1 MYYTELNAPKFS
13 FEAIDVTYKPQLSKK
28 FKMLVGNDNSRIW
41 SKDLG
46 GLLVPY
52 FSDLLDN
59 YLSSLPQNGILTV
72 KYQDEHLKSPLGMVV
87 TLQFI
92 EHFVR
97 KINKPFTLKFINEE
111 YTENGNR
118 YDIDSNID
126 NDYDRND
133 LLRDL
138 SNEWKLKLEESGV
151 DCQSIV
157 IDTKR
162 KRSLP
167 HWRVISFCCGDKE
180 LNIYPNGG
188 IINEWFLDKYHRDH
202 QDISV
207 DDLSVTDN
215 IRLYR
220 KKEIMY
226 DVEIK

>member
-1 MYYTELNAPKFS
+1 MKSMVLSEEEIMCITS
-13 FEAIDVTYKPQLSKK
+13 FIQEASNIPIVECIY
-28 FKMLVGNDNSRIW
+28 
-41 SKDLG
+41 
-46 GLLVPY
+46 LVPY

-133 LLRDL
+133 FYPIPVFVCLSSGHARRCRGILRFYRAECHKGECLQYSFQRRHGLCHVSD
-138 SNEWKLKLEESGV
+138 
-151 DCQSIV
+151 D
-157 IDTKR
+157 R
-162 KRSLP
+162 K
-167 HWRVISFCCGDKE
+167 
-180 LNIYPNGG
+180 
-188 IINEWFLDKYHRDH
+188 
-202 QDISV
+202 
-207 DDLSVTDN
+207 VT
-215 IRLYR
+215 R
-220 KKEIMY
+220 KK
-226 DVEIK
+226 